1 MNLWSYLWETCFV
14 SGMFVNWLK
23 NFWDWGDRVFSH
35 PISQTVDTQVKA
47 QSRSPTPG
55 PGALWGPSA
64 GPSGDPCFTHSPALQ
79 PPPRNTAQKVGTC
92 VGGWLL
98 DAASCNVSY
107 SWWSDYTRSRLIWPG
122 RSLAQSDFPKKGSK
136 EWGRAWIIIM
146 PPGSAVRGVPGES
159 GMKKL
164 GGFKG
169 TFSEQI
175 FLTCF

>member
-1 MNLWSYLWETCFV
+1 MNFWSYLWETCIV

-35 PISQTVDTQVKA
+35 PISQTVDTQIKA

-64 GPSGDPCFTHSPALQ
+64 GPSGDLCFTHSLTLQ

-107 SWWSDYTRSRLIWPG
+107 SWWSDYTHSRLIWPG
-122 RSLAQSDFPKKGSK
+122 CSLSQISQRKGLRNEAGLGSSSCRQALLLREFQGKVGWRSWEDL
-136 EWGRAWIIIM
+136 RAH
-146 PPGSAVRGVPGES
+146 SLNR
-159 GMKKL
+159 
-164 GGFKG
+164 
-169 TFSEQI
+169 FS
-175 FLTCF
+175 